1 MGTFTSNISLGTR
14 WPAHAT
20 VIGQMLLSDLPETE
34 VRQRYR
40 NFNDW
45 DSYSELT
52 PTNLKALLQKLNYV
66 KTQKS
71 MVSWGHYNHDM
82 AACAAPIFKQSNGKM
97 VAVLSVSCPI
107 TTYDEKTFKEDI
119 AALVIATAD
128 KISNL
133 FIKKATLSRFF
144 CILFLQLKITLK
156 SFTIHILKTQC

>member
-1 MGTFTSNISLGTR
+1 
-14 WPAHAT
+14 
-20 VIGQMLLSDLPETE
+20 
-34 VRQRYR
+34 
-40 NFNDW
+40 W

-52 PTNLKALLQKLNYV
+52 PTSLKALLQKLNYV

-128 KISNL
+128 KISK
-133 FIKKATLSRFF
+133 FIY
-144 CILFLQLKITLK
+144 
-156 SFTIHILKTQC
+156 